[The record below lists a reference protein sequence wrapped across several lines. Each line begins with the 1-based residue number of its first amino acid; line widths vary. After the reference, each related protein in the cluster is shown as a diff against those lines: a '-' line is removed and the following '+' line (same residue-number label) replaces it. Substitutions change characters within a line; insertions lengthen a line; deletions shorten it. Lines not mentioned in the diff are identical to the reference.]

1 MKKNTAMEA
10 VRKAI
15 LSTFSREHFYLNP
28 SNKSE
33 VIQAWNDFLNRKA
46 NEGVITRDQA
56 AMWQKRVP

>member
-15 LSTFSREHFYLNP
+15 LGVFSREHFYLDT
-28 SNKSE
+28 SNRAE
-33 VIQAWNDFLNRKA
+33 VVQCWNDFLNRKA
-46 NEGVITRDQA
+46 AEGVITREQA